1 MPKLDPFAG
10 PGFAAM
16 STMSKAIDD
25 DAELPLGLVELIKLR
40 CSQVNGCTYCV
51 RMHIEKALHA
61 GETQDRVDN
70 VADWRTNVA
79 FTDQERKIFA
89 LAESITLVADTHVDE
104 EVLDAAIADLGP
116 ALTQQVVW
124 VVAVINAFNRVA
136 ISARID

>member
-16 STMSKAIDD
+16 SALSKAVED
-25 DAELPLGLVELIKLR
+25 DAELDLGLVELIKLR

-51 RMHIEKALHA
+51 RTHVEKALHA
-61 GETQDRVDN
+61 GETQERVDN
-70 VADWRTNVA
+70 VAEWRTHTA
-79 FTDQERKIFA
+79 FTDRERTILA
-89 LAESITLVADTHVDE
+89 LAESVTLVADTHVDE
-104 EVLDAAIADLGP
+104 GVLDAAIAELGP

-124 VVAVINAFNRVA
+124 VVAVINAFNRLA